1 MQIDPYALNARSLVD
16 LQWKCGYNAAGPDA
30 VRRSS
35 AARNKK
41 RRLYMAK
48 SKIYSVRVDEKLA
61 TDLERFAD
69 VDGIAVAEQM
79 RRAIELLLESRRKD
93 PEFRERVRS
102 AVERSQRLLKELG
115 EPEMS
120 TALNGVAASKEGA
133 SKEGIAGARE
143 HALPKLKAA
152 RAHH

>member
-1 MQIDPYALNARSLVD
+1 L
-16 LQWKCGYNAAGPDA
+16 
-30 VRRSS
+30 
-35 AARNKK
+35 
-41 RRLYMAK
+41 AK

-61 TDLERFAD
+61 EDLERFAD

-93 PEFRERVRS
+93 PKFRERVRE

-120 TALNGVAASKEGA
+120 KALNDVGKSKNSTAAATEP
-133 SKEGIAGARE
+133 
-143 HALPKLKAA
+143 ALPKLKAA

>member
-1 MQIDPYALNARSLVD
+1 
-16 LQWKCGYNAAGPDA
+16 
-30 VRRSS
+30 
-35 AARNKK
+35 
-41 RRLYMAK
+41 MAK

-120 TALNGVAASKEGA
+120 TALNGAAASKEGA
-133 SKEGIAGARE
+133 SKGGIAGGRE
-143 HALPKLKAA
+143 QALPKLKAA